1 MCMYLV
7 QQKVHQWSGCVH
19 TLSAFAHKQ
28 PQAAYAALT
37 HSLQFEW
44 SFTLRVNSGNIEI
57 GRFPFFLFS
66 TSAL

>member
-1 MCMYLV
+1 V
-7 QQKVHQWSGCVH
+7 R

-28 PQAAYAALT
+28 PQAAYAART

-57 GRFPFFLFS
+57 GRFPFSFFPPALFEVE
-66 TSAL
+66 TTPV